1 MNDESFETFESLIGG
16 WDGEQVVIAHTA
28 EPRAWLFVCLHSRTL
43 GAATGGTRIAVYPTA
58 ADGLRDGLRLA
69 EAMTLKL
76 AAAELPCG
84 GGKAVL
90 AVPELPWGGA
100 RELLLARYADVIASL
115 GGSFVTGPDVNTAP
129 ADMDVIAQRCP
140 YVFCRTSAHGGSGD
154 SGPHTA
160 RGVLHAIAACLDRAY
175 GSPALSGRTV
185 LIQGAGSVGAN
196 LARLAAERGA
206 RILISDVNPPRA
218 AAVAAHTG
226 AAIVDPADVI
236 GTECDVYAPC
246 ALGGT
251 LTVDTIPR
259 LRCRIVAGAAN
270 NQLAEP
276 DDAKQLRDAGIV
288 YAPDFIANAGGVL
301 HAIGTE
307 RLGWSAAD
315 TADALAGIARRL
327 AHIFAHSDQQDVSTE
342 QAARDLATHRLA
354 TPPKP
359 HTT

>member
-1 MNDESFETFESLIGG
+1 VNSESFDAFESLIGG
-16 WDGEQVVIAHTA
+16 WDGEQVVIAHLA
-28 EPRAWLFVCLHSRTL
+28 EVRAWLFVCLHSRTL
-43 GAATGGTRIAVYPTA
+43 GPATGGTRLVVYPTA

-69 EAMTLKL
+69 QAMTLKM
-76 AAAELPCG
+76 AAAQLPCG

-90 AVPELPWGGA
+90 AVPELPRGAA

-115 GGSFVTGPDVNTAP
+115 GGSFVTGPDVNTVP

-160 RGVLHAIAACLDRAY
+160 RGVLHAIAACLDRGFA
-175 GSPALSGRTV
+175 SPALSTRTV
-185 LIQGAGSVGAN
+185 LVQGAGSVGAN
-196 LARLAAERGA
+196 LARLAAEHGA
-206 RILISDVNPPRA
+206 RVLISDVDARRA
-218 AAVAAHTG
+218 AAVAAQTG
-226 AAIVDPADVI
+226 AAIVDPAEVI

-276 DDAKQLRDAGIV
+276 DDAKHLRDAGIV
-288 YAPDFIANAGGVL
+288 YAPDFVANAGGVL

-307 RLGWSAAD
+307 RLGWNAAD
-315 TADALAGIARRL
+315 TADALAGIGRRL
-327 AHIFAHSDQQDVSTE
+327 AEIFARSDRQDVSTE
-342 QAARDLATHRLA
+342 QAARDLATERLA
-354 TPPKP
+354 SPPESRP
-359 HTT
+359 T